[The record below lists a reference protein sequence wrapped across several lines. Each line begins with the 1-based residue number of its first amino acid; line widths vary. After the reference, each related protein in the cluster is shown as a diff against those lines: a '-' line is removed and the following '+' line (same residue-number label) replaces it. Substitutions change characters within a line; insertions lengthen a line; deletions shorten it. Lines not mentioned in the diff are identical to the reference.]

1 MNFKL
6 VVTIA
11 AAALLIGTF
20 AGVTAAQTGDQ
31 ADEQYETQ
39 AAPPEDAPAP
49 GDQPTFKCPRCGA
62 ECTAPHARR
71 GRGMRAPR
79 APRGYYGNHHRGFRN
94 DGRGFYGRGGG
105 VPADRMLRSTER
117 LELTD
122 EQVAQLK
129 KLSYDAKSKLI
140 DLESS
145 LEKAQLEMKQQ
156 MDSDGDDLAAMK
168 KQLNAMAKIKVDI
181 QELKLKN
188 WIDAKNVLNEDQKQ
202 KVKSRGPRF
211 GSRL

>member
-1 MNFKL
+1 
-6 VVTIA
+6 
-11 AAALLIGTF
+11 
-20 AGVTAAQTGDQ
+20 
-31 ADEQYETQ
+31 
-39 AAPPEDAPAP
+39 
-49 GDQPTFKCPRCGA
+49 
-62 ECTAPHARR
+62 
-71 GRGMRAPR
+71 MRAPR

-181 QELKLKN
+181 QELRLKN